1 MSSTR
6 NRVIYAGNTVLV
18 SDYPSYSGQTGEYS
32 LKLLKR
38 IQSSSISIS
47 NPVSR
52 AKQIGS
58 SDFSFERYLQSP
70 QIQASLNYLITDNS
84 NELLLGFNA
93 TGNEGFLKNLKPAGR
108 DRNLFF
114 LLSNDGGQDANSI
127 TSFSGIDI
135 FSLGNCFPTNYS
147 LNAEVGSVPSA
158 SIDFDCLNMVF
169 QNYQSGVS
177 QVPAII
183 LESGTKSTGLFYVSS
198 GNLSPQNYLTNQD
211 LRVSALKPGDIEMQ
225 LEQPIM
231 GGIRYSG
238 VVPALINS
246 VQISVPIERKDLLGF
261 GSNYPYDKKIVY
273 PVVGTLSFN
282 GTFDE
287 AVTGD
292 FSTIF
297 QDTNSYNFKFNFKT
311 PSGTTGYRV
320 EIQNAK
326 VENQNFDLS
335 IGENMSFSS
344 EFSFKI
350 FEQDGFRVSGSSD
363 LKEPS
368 LYYNFVDDKAFIS
381 RAGTTGTFTRA
392 SSATR
397 VNPSGLIEN
406 VAINVPR
413 IDFNPSSLSCE
424 GLLIEESRTNFAL
437 NSNDFTAVAS
447 WTSPL
452 NCTVTAGQSDT
463 IFSGS
468 TSSRLIENTING
480 VHQLLSQT
488 IVVSTTGTVTAS
500 FFIKNLSGSRWIYF
514 DVRPFGLSDAFATW
528 FNPSTGQLGS
538 FGNNGTSTFISAK
551 VTTMTS
557 GWYRLEL
564 TGSNSNP
571 SATGWEARI
580 RLVTSNNATAGYL
593 GNGSSGVLIQEF
605 QFELGSFATS
615 PIKTTGSATARSA
628 DVFYLDG
635 ANFSN
640 IWNSTEGTLNVE
652 AVRKQAVSSSW
663 SGGYPRIIEA
673 DNGTSN
679 NLVVIYSRVSEG
691 ESFQVRD
698 TSDQALLILGS
709 LVSAGSIIKVAAR
722 YKANDFAGILNN
734 QTLVAD
740 TSGTVPSLSRLSI
753 GYSGTLSNRILN
765 GYIRKL
771 KIFKKA
777 FSDYDLRSLM

>member
-177 QVPAII
+177 QVPAIV

-273 PVVGTLSFN
+273 PVIGTLSFN

-292 FSTIF
+292 FSSIF

-381 RAGTTGTFTRA
+381 RAGTTGTFVRA

-397 VNPSGLIEN
+397 VNPSGLIED

-424 GLLIEESRTNFAL
+424 GLLIEESRTNSITL
-437 NSNDFTAVAS
+437 SNSFTTS
-447 WTSPL
+447 PTWTSFF
-452 NCTVTAGQSDT
+452 CTVTAGQSDT

-468 TSSRLIENTING
+468 TSSSLVEDLTSNIHRLQG
-480 VHQLLSQT
+480 
-488 IVVSTTGTVTAS
+488 GTVTTS
-500 FFIKNLSGSRWIYF
+500 STGNVTSSVFIKNLSGSRWVYF
-514 DVRPFGLSDAFATW
+514 LTQSGGGSGSFFTW

-538 FGNNGTSTFISAK
+538 SGNAGTGTFVSAN
-551 VTTMTS
+551 VTIMAS

-564 TGSNSNP
+564 TGTVT
-571 SATGWEARI
+571 SATGWANQL
-580 RLVTSNNATAGYL
+580 RLVTSNGATAGYL
-593 GNGSSGVLIQEF
+593 GNGSSGVLIQEC
-605 QFELGSFATS
+605 QLELGSFATS
-615 PIKTTGSATARSA
+615 SIKTTGSQATRSA

-734 QTLVAD
+734 QTLVSD

-777 FSDYDLRSLM
+777 FSDYDLPLLM